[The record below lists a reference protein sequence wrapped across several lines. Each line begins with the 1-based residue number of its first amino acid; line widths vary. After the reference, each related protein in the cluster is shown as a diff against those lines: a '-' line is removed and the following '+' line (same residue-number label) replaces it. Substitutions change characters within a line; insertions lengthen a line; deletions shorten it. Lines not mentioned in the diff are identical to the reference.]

1 MTKTER
7 VKKLQQALSLF
18 AEKRNWEPFHTPKN
32 LVMALS
38 VECSELLEIFQW
50 LDADQS
56 FHPDAQTMAH
66 IREEIG
72 DIMIYLCM
80 FASKFDIDPID
91 AALDKLAEN
100 ERRYPV
106 TSPREKH
113 R

>member
-7 VKKLQQALSLF
+7 VKKLQQALALF
-18 AEKRNWEPFHTPKN
+18 AEERNWEPFHTPKN

-50 LDADQS
+50 MDTDQS
-56 FHPDAQTMAH
+56 LEPDPQTMVH

-80 FASKFDIDPID
+80 FASKFDIDPVD
-91 AALDKLAEN
+91 AALSKLAEN
-100 ERRYPV
+100 RTRYPV
-106 TSPREKH
+106 SSPRKRH